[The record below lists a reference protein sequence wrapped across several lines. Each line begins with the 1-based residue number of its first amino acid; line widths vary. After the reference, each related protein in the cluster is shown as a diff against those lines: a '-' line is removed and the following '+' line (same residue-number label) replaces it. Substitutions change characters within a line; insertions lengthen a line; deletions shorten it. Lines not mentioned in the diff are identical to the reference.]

1 MTENYGEDLYEA
13 PADLEDTSYD
23 TTLAE
28 DGAGSDLLWETESAD
43 GQTLDAVT
51 DETGTDP
58 LTDVAPAPELP
69 DYTDPLE
76 VPQGG
81 DVPVPEGYVDP
92 LEVPQG
98 GDVPVPD
105 DYVDPST
112 PVDPTDGSDPYADAG
127 TETPVEDPYAGT
139 EDPYGDTGTATED
152 PYGDTGAEDPYAE
165 GGVDPNDPN
174 VGLDPSD
181 PSYDHYYAE
190 HGHPYEGPSDVADV
204 PVEDDNSEAP
214 SDPLPTD
221 IPSDYSDYDPDA
233 YVPTEYPYESPYEY
247 PGYDEGYDPYA
258 EPGYDPYAEG
268 APYGGD
274 YDVVYDPC
282 WGDYG
287 YDPYNDI
294 FVEVNVTVEGDVYVE
309 GDQSADV
316 YVVNEGDTYV
326 DNSTTY
332 VDNSTTVED
341 HSTNI
346 DYTETTVVQEEVVY
360 YEGYDADVVPPYE
373 SYGPMEIAHYTPDW
387 SVSDFD
393 GVGEPLADA
402 AYFHEVENPVNAP
415 LATEGAI
422 IEKLTGEPYNEAA
435 LVQQAENAGFFD
447 PELGM
452 TNTDVGSLLELHGIE
467 TETVYDADVNTLID
481 ALETG
486 DPVMAVVDLNET
498 GIPMRDVVTG
508 EPIEQ
513 NPSVMGSVW
522 VTGMDVQPDGSVYV
536 IVNDPTWP
544 EGQTQAIAL
553 EDFTNAWYDGGNQAV
568 IAHQPV

>member
-1 MTENYGEDLYEA
+1 MTENYGEDLYAA
-13 PADLEDTSYD
+13 PADLDDTSYD

-28 DGAGSDLLWETESAD
+28 DTAGSDLLWETETVE
-43 GQTLDAVT
+43 GEPLDAATT

-58 LTDVAPAPELP
+58 ALDVPPAPELP
-69 DYTDPLE
+69 DYTDPLT

-81 DVPVPEGYVDP
+81 DVPVPE
-92 LEVPQG
+92 
-98 GDVPVPD
+98 

-112 PVDPTDGSDPYADAG
+112 STPIDPTDGSDPYADTGAV
-127 TETPVEDPYAGT
+127 TEDPYASPT
-139 EDPYGDTGTATED
+139 DVPED
-152 PYGDTGAEDPYAE
+152 PYGDTGAVTDDPYASPTDVAEDPYNFP
-165 GGVDPNDPN
+165 G
-174 VGLDPSD
+174 
-181 PSYDHYYAE
+181 
-190 HGHPYEGPSDVADV
+190 
-204 PVEDDNSEAP
+204 DDNSTAP
-214 SDPLPTD
+214 SDPLPGEDVPT
-221 IPSDYSDYDPDA
+221 DYSDYDPDS
-233 YVPTEYPYESPYEY
+233 YTPVDYPYESPYDY
-247 PGYDEGYDPYA
+247 PGYDESYDPYVDSA
-258 EPGYDPYAEG
+258 YDPYAEG
-268 APYGGD
+268 GPYGGD

-316 YVVNEGDTYV
+316 YVVNEGDTYI

-332 VDNSTTVED
+332 EDNSTTYQD
-341 HSTNI
+341 NSTNI
-346 DYTETTVVQEEVVY
+346 DYTDSPAVPEETY
-360 YEGYDADVVPPYE
+360 YPGYDADALPPYE

-387 SVSDFD
+387 NVADFD
-393 GVGEPLADA
+393 GAGDPLADA

-536 IVNDPTWP
+536 IVNDPSWP